1 MKNFLRVLAGFFG
14 AFFLLMGLRWIIDPS
29 SAAASLSMPLLE
41 GAGLSTQI
49 GDVGSF
55 FITIGAMTLIG
66 VIKQKRH
73 WLYAPSMLLLVAAL
87 YRVLSTILHGAA
99 FALPAI
105 AIEIIVGLFLIFAG
119 SVSYTHLTLP
129 TNREV

>member
-1 MKNFLRVLAGFFG
+1 MKSFLRLLAGFFG

-29 SAAASLSMPLLE
+29 SAAASLGMPLLD

-55 FITIGAMTLIG
+55 FITIGVMTLIG

-87 YRVLSTILHGAA
+87 YRVLSSILHGAA
-99 FALPAI
+99 FALPSI

-119 SVSYTHLTLP
+119 PKISKES
-129 TNREV
+129 

>member
-55 FITIGAMTLIG
+55 FITIGVMTLIG

-99 FALPAI
+99 FVLHAI

-119 SVSYTHLTLP
+119 SRISK
-129 TNREV
+129 ES

>member
-1 MKNFLRVLAGFFG
+1 MERILRVIAGFFG

-55 FITIGAMTLIG
+55 FITIGVMTLIG
-66 VIKQKRH
+66 VIKKQRH
-73 WLYAPSMLLLVAAL
+73 WLYAPSILLLVAAL
-87 YRVLSTILHGAA
+87 YRVLSTVLHGAA
-99 FALPAI
+99 FALPSI

-119 SVSYTHLTLP
+119 SKISK
-129 TNREV
+129 ES

>member
-1 MKNFLRVLAGFFG
+1 MERILRVIAGFFG
-14 AFFLLMGLRWIIDPS
+14 AFFLLMGLRWIIDPY

-55 FITIGAMTLIG
+55 FVTIGVMTLIG

-73 WLYAPSMLLLVAAL
+73 WFYAPSMLLLVTAL
-87 YRVLSTILHGAA
+87 YRVLSTLLHGAA
-99 FALPAI
+99 FAFPLI

-119 SVSYTHLTLP
+119 SKISK
-129 TNREV
+129 ES

>member
-1 MKNFLRVLAGFFG
+1 
-14 AFFLLMGLRWIIDPS
+14 MGLRWIIDPS
-29 SAAASLSMPLLE
+29 SAAASLSMPLLD

-55 FITIGAMTLIG
+55 FITIGVMTLIG
-66 VIKQKRH
+66 VIKQQRH

-87 YRVLSTILHGAA
+87 YRVLSTVLHGAA
-99 FALPAI
+99 FALPSI

-119 SVSYTHLTLP
+119 SKISK
-129 TNREV
+129 ES

>member
-1 MKNFLRVLAGFFG
+1 
-14 AFFLLMGLRWIIDPS
+14 MGLRWIIDPS
-29 SAAASLSMPLLE
+29 SAAASLSMPLLD

-66 VIKQKRH
+66 VIKKERH

-87 YRVLSTILHGAA
+87 YRVLSTVLHGAA
-99 FALPAI
+99 FALPSI
-105 AIEIIVGLFLIFAG
+105 TIEIIVGLFLIFAG
-119 SVSYTHLTLP
+119 SKISK
-129 TNREV
+129 ES

>member
-55 FITIGAMTLIG
+55 FVTIGVMTLIG

-99 FALPAI
+99 FAVPSI

-119 SVSYTHLTLP
+119 PKISKES
-129 TNREV
+129 

>member
-1 MKNFLRVLAGFFG
+1 MEKILRVIAGFFG
-14 AFFLLMGLRWIIDPS
+14 AFFLLMGLRWIIDPY

-55 FITIGAMTLIG
+55 FVTIGVMTLIG

-99 FALPAI
+99 FAVPLI
-105 AIEIIVGLFLIFAG
+105 TIEIIVGLFLIFAG
-119 SVSYTHLTLP
+119 PKISKES
-129 TNREV
+129 

>member
-1 MKNFLRVLAGFFG
+1 MEKILRVIAGSFG

-29 SAAASLSMPLLE
+29 SAAASLSMPLLD

-55 FITIGAMTLIG
+55 FVTIGAMTLIG
-66 VIKQKRH
+66 AIKQERH

-87 YRVLSTILHGAA
+87 YRVLSTLLHGAA
-99 FALPAI
+99 FAFPLI

-119 SVSYTHLTLP
+119 SKISK
-129 TNREV
+129 ES

>member
-1 MKNFLRVLAGFFG
+1 MERILRIIAGFFG

-55 FITIGAMTLIG
+55 FITIGVMTLIG

-99 FALPAI
+99 FVLPAI

-119 SVSYTHLTLP
+119 SRISK
-129 TNREV
+129 ES

>member
-1 MKNFLRVLAGFFG
+1 MKSFLRLLAGFFG

-29 SAAASLSMPLLE
+29 SAAASLSMPLLD

-49 GDVGSF
+49 GNVGSF
-55 FITIGAMTLIG
+55 FITIGVMTLIG

-87 YRVLSTILHGAA
+87 YRVLSSILHGAA
-99 FALPAI
+99 FALPSI

-119 SVSYTHLTLP
+119 PKISKES
-129 TNREV
+129 

>member
-1 MKNFLRVLAGFFG
+1 MEKILRVIAGFFG

-29 SAAASLSMPLLE
+29 SAAASLSMPLLD

-55 FITIGAMTLIG
+55 FVTIGAMTLIG
-66 VIKQKRH
+66 AIKQERH

-87 YRVLSTILHGAA
+87 YRVLSTLLHGAA
-99 FALPAI
+99 FAMPLI
-105 AIEIIVGLFLIFAG
+105 AIEIIIGLFLIFAG
-119 SVSYTHLTLP
+119 PKISK
-129 TNREV
+129 EA

>member
-49 GDVGSF
+49 GNVGSF
-55 FITIGAMTLIG
+55 FVTIGTMTLIG

-119 SVSYTHLTLP
+119 SRISK
-129 TNREV
+129 ES

>member
-29 SAAASLSMPLLE
+29 SAAASLIMPLLD

-55 FITIGAMTLIG
+55 FVTIGAMTLIG
-66 VIKQKRH
+66 AIKQERH

-87 YRVLSTILHGAA
+87 YRVLSTLLHGAA
-99 FALPAI
+99 FAFPLI

-119 SVSYTHLTLP
+119 SKISK
-129 TNREV
+129 ES

>member
-87 YRVLSTILHGAA
+87 YRVLSSILHGAA
-99 FALPAI
+99 FALPSI

-119 SVSYTHLTLP
+119 PKISKES
-129 TNREV
+129 

>member
-1 MKNFLRVLAGFFG
+1 MERILRVIAGFFG
-14 AFFLLMGLRWIIDPS
+14 AFFLLMGLRWIIDPY

-55 FITIGAMTLIG
+55 FVTIGVMTLIG

-99 FALPAI
+99 FAVTLI
-105 AIEIIVGLFLIFAG
+105 TIEIIVGLFLIFAG
-119 SVSYTHLTLP
+119 PKISKES
-129 TNREV
+129 

>member
-1 MKNFLRVLAGFFG
+1 MEKILRVIAGFFG

-66 VIKQKRH
+66 AIKQERH

-87 YRVLSTILHGAA
+87 YRVLSTILHDAA
-99 FALPAI
+99 FVLPAI

-119 SVSYTHLTLP
+119 SKFSK
-129 TNREV
+129 ES

>member
-29 SAAASLSMPLLE
+29 SAAASLGMPLLE

-55 FITIGAMTLIG
+55 FITIGVMTLIG

-119 SVSYTHLTLP
+119 PKISKES
-129 TNREV
+129 

>member
-29 SAAASLSMPLLE
+29 SAAASLSMPLLD

-66 VIKQKRH
+66 VIKRKRH

-87 YRVLSTILHGAA
+87 YRVLSTLLHGAA
-99 FALPAI
+99 FAFPLI
-105 AIEIIVGLFLIFAG
+105 VIEIIVGLFLIFAG
-119 SVSYTHLTLP
+119 SKISK
-129 TNREV
+129 ES

>member
-1 MKNFLRVLAGFFG
+1 MEKILRVIAGFFG

-29 SAAASLSMPLLE
+29 SAAASLSMPLLD

-55 FITIGAMTLIG
+55 FVTIGAMTLIG
-66 VIKQKRH
+66 AIKQECH

-87 YRVLSTILHGAA
+87 YRVLSTLLHGAA
-99 FALPAI
+99 FAFPLI

-119 SVSYTHLTLP
+119 SKISK
-129 TNREV
+129 ES

>member
-1 MKNFLRVLAGFFG
+1 MERILRVIAGFFG

-29 SAAASLSMPLLE
+29 SAAASQSMPLLD

-55 FITIGAMTLIG
+55 FVTIGAMTLIG
-66 VIKQKRH
+66 AIKQERH

-87 YRVLSTILHGAA
+87 YRVLSTLLHGAA
-99 FALPAI
+99 FAFPLI

-119 SVSYTHLTLP
+119 SKISK
-129 TNREV
+129 ES

>member
-66 VIKQKRH
+66 VIKQKRY
-73 WLYAPSMLLLVAAL
+73 WLFAPSMLLLVAAL
-87 YRVLSTILHGAA
+87 YRVLSTVLHGAA
-99 FALPAI
+99 FALPSI
-105 AIEIIVGLFLIFAG
+105 AIEMTVGLFLIFAG
-119 SVSYTHLTLP
+119 SKISK
-129 TNREV
+129 ES

>member
-14 AFFLLMGLRWIIDPS
+14 TFFLLMGLRWIIDPY

-55 FITIGAMTLIG
+55 FVTIGVMTLIG

-87 YRVLSTILHGAA
+87 YRVLSTVLHGAA
-99 FALPAI
+99 FTFSPI

-119 SVSYTHLTLP
+119 SKISK
-129 TNREV
+129 ES

>member
-1 MKNFLRVLAGFFG
+1 MESILRVIAGLFG
-14 AFFLLMGLRWIIDPS
+14 ATFLLIGLRWIIDPS

-55 FITIGAMTLIG
+55 FVTIGVMTLIG
-66 VIKQKRH
+66 VIKQKRY

-87 YRVLSTILHGAA
+87 YRVLSTLLHGAA
-99 FALPAI
+99 FALPSI
-105 AIEIIVGLFLIFAG
+105 TIEIIVGLFLIFAG
-119 SVSYTHLTLP
+119 PKISKES
-129 TNREV
+129 

>member
-1 MKNFLRVLAGFFG
+1 MEKILRVIAGFFG

-29 SAAASLSMPLLE
+29 SAAASLSMPLLD

-55 FITIGAMTLIG
+55 FVTIGAMTLIG
-66 VIKQKRH
+66 VIKQKRY
-73 WLYAPSMLLLVAAL
+73 WFYAPSMLLLVTAL
-87 YRVLSTILHGAA
+87 YRVLSTLLHGAA
-99 FALPAI
+99 FAFPLI

-119 SVSYTHLTLP
+119 SKISK
-129 TNREV
+129 ES

>member
-1 MKNFLRVLAGFFG
+1 MERILRVIAGFFG

-29 SAAASLSMPLLE
+29 SAAASLSMPLLD

-55 FITIGAMTLIG
+55 FVTIGAMTLIG

-73 WLYAPSMLLLVAAL
+73 WFYAPSMLLLVTAL
-87 YRVLSTILHGAA
+87 YRVLSTLLHGAA
-99 FALPAI
+99 FAFPLI
-105 AIEIIVGLFLIFAG
+105 AIEIIVGLFLILAG
-119 SVSYTHLTLP
+119 SKISK
-129 TNREV
+129 ES

>member
-1 MKNFLRVLAGFFG
+1 MEKILRVIAGFFG

-55 FITIGAMTLIG
+55 FVTIGVMTLIG
-66 VIKQKRH
+66 VIKQKRY

-99 FALPAI
+99 FAMPLI
-105 AIEIIVGLFLIFAG
+105 AIEIIIGLFLIFAG
-119 SVSYTHLTLP
+119 PKISKES
-129 TNREV
+129 

>member
-14 AFFLLMGLRWIIDPS
+14 AFFLLMGLRWIINPS
-29 SAAASLSMPLLE
+29 SAAASLSMPLLD

-49 GDVGSF
+49 GDMGSF
-55 FITIGAMTLIG
+55 FVTIGAMTLIG
-66 VIKQKRH
+66 AIKQKRH

-87 YRVLSTILHGAA
+87 YRVLSTVLHGAA
-99 FALPAI
+99 FALPSI

-119 SVSYTHLTLP
+119 SKISK
-129 TNREV
+129 ES

>member
-14 AFFLLMGLRWIIDPS
+14 AFFLLMGLRWIIDPY

-87 YRVLSTILHGAA
+87 YRVLSTLLHGAS
-99 FALPAI
+99 FALPSI

-119 SVSYTHLTLP
+119 SKISK
-129 TNREV
+129 ES

>member
-87 YRVLSTILHGAA
+87 YRVLSTLLHGAA
-99 FALPAI
+99 FALPSI
-105 AIEIIVGLFLIFAG
+105 TIEIIVGLFLIFAG
-119 SVSYTHLTLP
+119 SKISK
-129 TNREV
+129 ES

>member
-29 SAAASLSMPLLE
+29 SAAASLSMPLLD

-66 VIKQKRH
+66 VIKQKH
-73 WLYAPSMLLLVAAL
+73 YWLYAPSMLLLVAAL
-87 YRVLSTILHGAA
+87 YRILSTVLHGAA
-99 FALPAI
+99 FAL
-105 AIEIIVGLFLIFAG
+105 LQL
-119 SVSYTHLTLP
+119 LLK
-129 TNREV
+129 